1 PDLSGL
7 RHLTARSVFPG
18 TCPNRALHS
27 FPTRRSSDLPSE
39 LVKFLLLCNA
49 ARSCTLSS
57 LLRLLLQLRFE
68 RRDVLDAEHRCNLLQ
83 RELQRDERRIRAE
96 RVENE
101 RDDLPLLLG
110 VWLEVPAP
118 LDVES
123 RHAPVGGL
131 RLGRALGA
139 RQSLEDRQHLAR
151 ATNPQRLPA
160 TQHALGNA

>member
-83 RELQRDERRIRAE
+83 REDRKSTRLNSSHVKNSYAVFCLKKKTNSDRGYRR
-96 RVENE
+96 V
-101 RDDLPLLLG
+101 
-110 VWLEVPAP
+110 
-118 LDVES
+118 
-123 RHAPVGGL
+123 
-131 RLGRALGA
+131 
-139 RQSLEDRQHLAR
+139 
-151 ATNPQRLPA
+151 
-160 TQHALGNA
+160 